1 MKRTVLFIFTLFLAG
16 SFSFADDL
24 KPPKSMVFLTQ
35 TESSAGVKISAVD
48 NELVILFY
56 TYKRSLSQDAIYLK
70 LTQIIRTE
78 IIIDLSKQME
88 IRNK

>member
-1 MKRTVLFIFTLFLAG
+1 MTDDTD
-16 SFSFADDL
+16 ADDL
-24 KPPKSMVFLTQ
+24 KPPKNMVFLTQ

-48 NELVILFY
+48 LSNNELVILFY